1 MLKTGLVGFVYT
13 KLKQL
18 QPLELILLL
27 CNMPSLLHEQYLQP
41 VQADSDISEGKTT
54 SGVNCY

>member
-1 MLKTGLVGFVYT
+1 MLKTSFVPT

-27 CNMPSLLHEQYLQP
+27 CNMPSLLHEQYLQS
-41 VQADSDISEGKTT
+41 VQADSNISEGKTT